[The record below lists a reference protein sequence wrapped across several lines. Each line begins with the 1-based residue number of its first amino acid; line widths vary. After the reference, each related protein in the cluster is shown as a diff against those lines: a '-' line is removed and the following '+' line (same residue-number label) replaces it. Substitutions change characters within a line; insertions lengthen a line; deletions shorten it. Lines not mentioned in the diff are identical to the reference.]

1 MDILSAFVKTF
12 ETTLGDP
19 HLNERIQR
27 VKDALYRRSY
37 LEAFGSNENLEA
49 YAVRWSPS
57 RALAYHSILKSKP
70 STEKLLL
77 SNAQRAALCIGGG
90 AGAEVT
96 ALSQFRTSI
105 SKIVTIDNGDWAQI
119 TKPLAANLGFANVE
133 MLTGDAMSIV
143 PTLDVSQFS
152 LITCLFT
159 TNELVA
165 QSKKGF
171 IKLFKSFAR
180 CSPETLL
187 VVIESAGS
195 YSEVQIGSKTFPVH
209 YLLHYTLTHP
219 SPLWDLVESAD
230 SEWYRL
236 PEGLKYPLELQNM
249 RYFLRI
255 YCRNYKQH
263 IHRTSAIH

>member
-1 MDILSAFVKTF
+1 MDILDAFRRTF
-12 ETTLGDP
+12 ETTLNDP
-19 HLNERIQR
+19 RLDERIQN

-37 LEAFGSNENLEA
+37 NEAFGSQINLEA

-57 RALAYHSILKSKP
+57 RALAYHSILKAKP
-70 STEKLLL
+70 ATNKLL
-77 SNAQRAALCIGGG
+77 SGNTKRSVLCIGGG
-90 AGAEVT
+90 AGAEIT
-96 ALSQFRTSI
+96 ALSQFRSSI
-105 SKIVTIDNGDWAQI
+105 SKIVTVDMGDWAHV
-119 TKPLAANLGFANVE
+119 TKPLAANLGFLDVE
-133 MLTGDAMSIV
+133 MLKGDAMSII
-143 PTLDVSQFS
+143 PTLDVSRFS

-165 QSKKGF
+165 QSKQGS

-180 CSPETLL
+180 CSPGTVL

-219 SPLWDLVESAD
+219 TPLWDLVDSTD

-236 PEGLKYPLELQNM
+236 PEGLHYPLELQNM

-255 YCRNYKQH
+255 YRRNYKN
-263 IHRTSAIH
+263 